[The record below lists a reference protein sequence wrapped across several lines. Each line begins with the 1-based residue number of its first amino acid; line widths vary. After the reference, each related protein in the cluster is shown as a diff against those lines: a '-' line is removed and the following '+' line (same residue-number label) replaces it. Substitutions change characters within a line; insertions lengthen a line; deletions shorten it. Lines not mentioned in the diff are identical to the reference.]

1 LTETK
6 AANIGGVFRGAEDRL
21 RQAVTAARPR
31 LEAISQD
38 QSGVPRSEGK
48 WSPREIVGHLVDSA
62 SNNHGRFVRA
72 QFTDD
77 LLFAGYDQVA
87 WVACQR
93 YSSASWLEL
102 VALWAHLNLHL
113 ARVMEAC
120 PPDARSR
127 PRKRH
132 NLHEVAFRGISPA
145 EPATLEYFMGDYV
158 DHLEHHLA
166 QILGGPAEA
175 AATAAGEPGA

>member
-1 LTETK
+1 MT
-6 AANIGGVFRGAEDRL
+6 GPWDRL
-21 RQAVTAARPR
+21 RKVVTAARPQ

-38 QSGVPRSEGK
+38 LSGVPRSEGK
-48 WSPREIVGHLVDSA
+48 WNPREIVGHLVDSA

-72 QFTDD
+72 QFADD
-77 LLFAGYDQVA
+77 LLCAGYDQAA
-87 WVACQR
+87 WVSCQR
-93 YSSASWLEL
+93 YSSAPWLEL

-120 PPDARSR
+120 PPDVRSR

-132 NLHEVAFRGISPA
+132 NLHEVAFRAVSPA
-145 EPATLEYFMGDYV
+145 EPATLEYFMADYV

-166 QILGGPAEA
+166 QILGRPA
-175 AATAAGEPGA
+175 AAAVAPGEPGA

>member
-1 LTETK
+1 MT
-6 AANIGGVFRGAEDRL
+6 APEDRL
-21 RQAVTAARPR
+21 RRVVTAARPR
-31 LEAISQD
+31 LEAISPE

-77 LLFAGYDQVA
+77 LLCAGYDQAA
-87 WVACQR
+87 WVARQR
-93 YSSASWLEL
+93 YSSAPWPEL
-102 VALWAHLNLHL
+102 VTLWAHLNLHL

-127 PRKRH
+127 PRKKH
-132 NLHEVAFRGISPA
+132 NLHEVAFRAIPPA
-145 EPATLEYFMGDYV
+145 EPATLEYFMADYV

-166 QILGGPAEA
+166 QILGGPVNAGVSG
-175 AATAAGEPGA
+175 GEPGA